1 MTNNYIENFKKKQ
14 EKRKTID
21 NYIFGLVFGF
31 SMALIFTF
39 RLLYK
44 QLNIISYIDGLF
56 IIYGLF
62 CVVLA
67 TLNPNFKLL
76 SYIRKINTKIFNF
89 LGEFILKLILIITY
103 IIFVIPAGMLTREK
117 ERKKKI
123 KNTTFVNFKNCYS
136 TSFSKD
142 MSKYKFLR
150 IFSLFSNEY
159 FYMLPLIIIL
169 FILSILV
176 VLISS
181 SVVTPLIY
189 SFF

>member
-14 EKRKTID
+14 EKREVID
-21 NYIFGLVFGF
+21 NYIFGLIFGF
-31 SMALIFTF
+31 SMILIFTF

-44 QLNIISYIDGLF
+44 KLNIISYIDVLF
-56 IIYGLF
+56 IIYGLV

-67 TLNPNFKLL
+67 TINPKFKLL

-89 LGEFILKLILIITY
+89 LGESILKIILIIAY
-103 IIFVIPAGMLTREK
+103 IIFVIPGGMLTRKK
-117 ERKKKI
+117 EI
-123 KNTTFVNFKNCYS
+123 NNTTFVNFKNCYS

-181 SVVTPLIY
+181 SVFTPLIY